1 MVITLLKE
9 LLDRKI
15 SLRNYL
21 FRRGYLL
28 TDRTDIDIAAYPFYG
43 LWNRETI
50 SDKFTLYIHQEQK
63 FHVYE
68 DHSVKA
74 VMIGHAYDPFTMKI
88 CEKEI
93 LADCMSAYRKSQQ
106 DFFKAVSQLTGIHLI
121 AVFDGDRVVFV
132 QDCSGM
138 MMCNY
143 GMCGDNTY
151 ITSNSAIIEDIDTP
165 TKNGFVKKLVSSK
178 SYRHGSK
185 YLPGDLTPYE
195 GISRLGPNL
204 YLTLQANTFT
214 VDRFYPAAPHKEVD
228 EGNTEIL
235 QELAGWVRNSVA
247 LCAQKWE
254 KPAISLSGGVDSRTT
269 LSSAAGNY
277 DKFFYYSF
285 MSKPQEEND
294 AQAAHNICS
303 QLGLEHTI
311 YPISENN
318 SDYEDFD
325 AFKAII
331 THNSAGVSTP
341 ADHEIRKYIFLS
353 QLEGFQVEL
362 KSWASEIG
370 RAFWERRYGF
380 QLPERLYPRH
390 LSIFQTRYFGEPSLL
405 KQSDKAY
412 GDFMKRSKFT
422 FPMHNYENSDIF
434 YWEYRFGSWGTIVTT
449 GQNIFNFEVTMP
461 LNNRKIMDMFLWY
474 PHAFRKADGVNKG
487 IINYNNPQFLEVGN
501 RIHNDYLDRKRLLLE
516 GTYYYYRM
524 CFYRRKK

>member
-1 MVITLLKE
+1 M
-9 LLDRKI
+9 
-15 SLRNYL
+15 
-21 FRRGYLL
+21 
-28 TDRTDIDIAAYPFYG
+28 
-43 LWNRETI
+43 
-50 SDKFTLYIHQEQK
+50 LYTHKEQK

-68 DHSVKA
+68 DNGLQA
-74 VMIGHAYDPFTMKI
+74 VMVGHAYDPFTMKI

-93 LADCMSAYRKSQQ
+93 LADCTEAFHKGGE
-106 DFFKAVSQLTGIHLI
+106 KAFLEVVSQLTGIHLI
-121 AVFDGDRVVFV
+121 ALFIGERAIFV

-143 GMCGDNTY
+143 GICGSNTY

-165 TKNGFVKKLVSSK
+165 KKNAFVAKLLCSK

-204 YLTLQANTFT
+204 YLEYKHGSFAI
-214 VDRFYPAAPHKEVD
+214 DRFYPVANHEEVD
-228 EGNTEIL
+228 EDNTQVL
-235 QELAGWVRNSVA
+235 QEIARLVKNNVM
-247 LCAQKWE
+247 LCAKKWE

-269 LSSAAGNY
+269 LSSAAGQY

-303 QLGLEHTI
+303 QLGLSHEI

-318 SDYEDFD
+318 ADYE
-325 AFKAII
+325 AFEAYKAII
-331 THNSAGVSTP
+331 THNSAGVSVP
-341 ADHEIRKYIFLS
+341 KDNEIRKYIFLS
-353 QLEGFQVEL
+353 KLEGFQVEL

-380 QLPERLYPRH
+380 RLPDRLHARH

-405 KQSDKAY
+405 KQSDNAY
-412 GDFMKRSKFT
+412 DDFMKRSKFT
-422 FPMHNYENSDIF
+422 YPMYNYENADIF

-461 LNNRKIMDMFLWY
+461 MNNRKIMDMFLWY
-474 PHAFRKADGVNKG
+474 PHEFRKTDCVNKG
-487 IINYNNPQFLEVGN
+487 VIQQNNPQLLEVGN
-501 RIHNDYLDRKRLLLE
+501 RIHNDYLDRKRLLIE
-516 GTYYYYRM
+516 SMYYRYRT
-524 CFYRRKK
+524 CFYRK